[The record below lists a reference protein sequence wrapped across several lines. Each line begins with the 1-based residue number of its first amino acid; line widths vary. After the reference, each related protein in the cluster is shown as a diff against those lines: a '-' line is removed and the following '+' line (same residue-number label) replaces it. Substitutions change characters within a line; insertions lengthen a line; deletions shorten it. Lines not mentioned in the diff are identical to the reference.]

1 MLPAG
6 PPGARSNFTERR
18 RVAGEGPSG
27 EVARRAA
34 LANVVALLG
43 HGSTAM
49 LHRHYAHLTAK
60 AGVLR
65 NAAALVRPAATTAIP
80 ATDGTAGPIPA

>member
-1 MLPAG
+1 MWMLPAG

-34 LANVVALLG
+34 LANVAALLG
-43 HGSTAM
+43 HDSNRM
-49 LHRHYAHLTAK
+49 LHRHYSYLTAQ

-65 NAAALVRPAATTAIP
+65 QAAALVRPVAESADARE
-80 ATDGTAGPIPA
+80 ADPIPA